1 MDPSTYHDL
10 WVNLATN
17 SPFLAWMIYS
27 YIQTNK
33 DLEKT
38 REESK
43 MEAREIRSDA
53 KEEEERVRLRFEKVI
68 TDLNQDRK
76 MLVEGFSSRIDSL
89 ERGQKKIFMLLGELS
104 EVKDKITKIE
114 LKEEIRRENI

>member
-1 MDPSTYHDL
+1 MDPTTYHDL

>member
-1 MDPSTYHDL
+1 MDPTTYHDL

-38 REESK
+38 REDSK